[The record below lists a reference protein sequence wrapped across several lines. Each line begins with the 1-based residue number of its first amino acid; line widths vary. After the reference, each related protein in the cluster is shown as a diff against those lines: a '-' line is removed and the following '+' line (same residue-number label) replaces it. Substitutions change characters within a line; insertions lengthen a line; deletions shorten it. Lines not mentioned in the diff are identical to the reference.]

1 MVRSMA
7 LIHERLYQAEDLARV
22 DIEEYVKSLTGH
34 LFSSY
39 GVSPEVVKLNID
51 IKDIFLDIGKAI
63 PCGLIISEL
72 VSNSLKHAFVDRKK
86 GEMQIS
92 LKPLDKNEIELM
104 VSDNGVGLPKKVDF
118 QNVESLG
125 LHLVTILAKDQL
137 HGTVELDRSS
147 GTKFTIRFRKK
158 I

>member
-1 MVRSMA
+1 MA

-22 DIEEYVKSLTGH
+22 GIEEYVKSLTGH

-63 PCGLIISEL
+63 PCGLILSEL
-72 VSNSLKHAFVDRKK
+72 ISNSLKHAFPDKRK
-86 GEMQIS
+86 GEIRVF
-92 LKPLDKNEIELM
+92 LKPIDEKEVELTI
-104 VSDNGVGLPKKVDF
+104 SDNGIGLPEEEDLKKTD
-118 QNVESLG
+118 SLG

-137 HGTVELDRSS
+137 HGTVERDRSS
-147 GTKFTIRFRKK
+147 GTRFVIRFRGKK
-158 I
+158 